1 MEDISQIQMI
11 HCHDSDVNSLDFGPK
26 NRLATVSSDRL
37 IRLWNWDS
45 HKKIFVEDDKSPL
58 KHHTYAV
65 NEVRF
70 SPQGTMLV
78 SGSTDGTAVIWDIA
92 VKLIQ
97 LCWLC
102 IKIITKYLF
111 FKKLFQSC
119 TVLCSFMQP
128 SRLGVRCCRFSPDA
142 SMLVTSGDDDSACIW
157 NLCTRSL
164 MTTYRSAEHTVF
176 CSEFTPDGANLI
188 TTDANGDLRYLLSTE

>member
-45 HKKIFVEDDKSPL
+45 HKKNFVEDDKSPL

-92 VKLIQ
+92 VKLTQ
-97 LCWLC
+97 LFWLC

-111 FKKLFQSC
+111 LKKTFSELYS
-119 TVLCSFMQP
+119 TMQFHATIKIG
-128 SRLGVRCCRFSPDA
+128 SK
-142 SMLVTSGDDDSACIW
+142 ML
-157 NLCTRSL
+157 
-164 MTTYRSAEHTVF
+164 
-176 CSEFTPDGANLI
+176 
-188 TTDANGDLRYLLSTE
+188 

>member
-1 MEDISQIQMI
+1 MESMKQIQ
-11 HCHDSDVNSLDFGPK
+11 HLRCHESDVNSLDFGPK
-26 NRLATVSSDRL
+26 NRLASVSSDRL
-37 IRLWNWDS
+37 IKLWNWDS
-45 HKKIFVEDDKSPL
+45 KAKKFVEDEKSPL

-78 SGSTDGTAVIWDIA
+78 SGSTDGTAVIWDLA
-92 VKLIQ
+92 
-97 LCWLC
+97 
-102 IKIITKYLF
+102 T
-111 FKKLFQSC
+111 C

-157 NLCTRSL
+157 SLMDRSL
-164 MTTYRSAEHTVF
+164 MRTFR
-176 CSEFTPDGANLI
+176 
-188 TTDANGDLRYLLSTE
+188 